1 MEAKASKGFVTY
13 MLTCDN
19 CRSAFESKDGFPKQ
33 QLCPRCLIVFK
44 AGIKEVVDY
53 FFYEAGLVGLMG
65 CMTMAGC
72 ISLLPNWQAKL
83 KEWGIKEDQ

>member
-1 MEAKASKGFVTY
+1 MEAKDMMADLLFRRKYLELLPTERMRLDEAYEIS
-13 MLTCDN
+13 
-19 CRSAFESKDGFPKQ
+19 
-33 QLCPRCLIVFK
+33 FK

-53 FFYEAGLVGLMG
+53 FFYEAGLVRLMG